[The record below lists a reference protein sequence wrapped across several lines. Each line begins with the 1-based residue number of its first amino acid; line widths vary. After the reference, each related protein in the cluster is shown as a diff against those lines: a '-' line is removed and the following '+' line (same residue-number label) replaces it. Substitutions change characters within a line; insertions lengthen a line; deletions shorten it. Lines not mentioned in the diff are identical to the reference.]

1 MLTIIYYYTVY
12 MCYHLLYFC
21 CISYMWQIILK
32 CQYIRELKGKNNIII
47 RDIENCME
55 QMLITFTTYNYNNSK
70 KYTTAKNNE
79 VL

>member
-1 MLTIIYYYTVY
+1 
-12 MCYHLLYFC
+12 
-21 CISYMWQIILK
+21 MWQIILK

-70 KYTTAKNNE
+70 KYTTAKKQ
-79 VL
+79 